1 MKYKIKRMLAM
12 AGCLLLRDGNKKA
25 DYLRKS
31 KLFKYFGKDV
41 FWYPRVLPAE
51 MYRVEIHNNVVIAT
65 DAYFCTHDI
74 GFLVLNKTPEIEL
87 GGEKNSTTGVLAIS
101 QCMIMCLQ
109 EQKQL

>member
-41 FWYPRVLPAE
+41 FWYPRVLTAK
-51 MYRVEIHNNVVIAT
+51 MYRVEIHNNIVIAPMCT
-65 DAYFCTHDI
+65 SAHMISGFC
-74 GFLVLNKTPEIEL
+74 FK
-87 GGEKNSTTGVLAIS
+87 
-101 QCMIMCLQ
+101 
-109 EQKQL
+109 